1 MKLNQSIV
9 KELRYVAAALVVCTG
24 LICAVFAALHKFSYT
39 VVLGAVWGSVFA
51 FLNVW
56 LLARRVQRV
65 SDCPEEEKKIAQN
78 QLRTSYFSRMMLMAF
93 AIVAGIIAPC
103 FHYIAVLLP
112 FLVPQPVMMLRRA
125 ITGKR
130 AAQEPQTKEEKN

>member
-9 KELRYVAAALVVCTG
+9 KELRYVAVSLGVIAVV
-24 LICAVFAALHKFSYT
+24 ICAAFAALHRLDYT
-39 VVLGAVWGSVFA
+39 VILGALWGSVFA

-56 LLARRVQRV
+56 LLARRVQQV
-65 SDCPEEEKKIAQN
+65 SESSEEERKLAQN
-78 QLRTSYFSRMMLMAF
+78 QLRRSYFSRMMLMAF
-93 AIVAGIIAPC
+93 AIVVGIIAPF

-125 ITGKR
+125 VTAKH
-130 AAQEPQTKEEKN
+130 ASHKQQTKEEDR

>member
-1 MKLNQSIV
+1 M
-9 KELRYVAAALVVCTG
+9 
-24 LICAVFAALHKFSYT
+24 
-39 VVLGAVWGSVFA
+39 FA

-56 LLARRVQRV
+56 LLARRVQQV
-65 SDCPEEEKKIAQN
+65 SDSTGEEQKLAQN
-78 QLRTSYFSRMMLMAF
+78 KLRTSYMGRMMLMAF
-93 AIVAGIIAPC
+93 AIVVGIIAPF

-130 AAQEPQTKEEKN
+130 EARGQQTKEEDN

>member
-9 KELRYVAAALVVCTG
+9 KELRYVAASLGVFAGV
-24 LICAVFAALHKFSYT
+24 ICAVFAALHRLDYT
-39 VVLGAVWGSVFA
+39 VILGALWGSVFA

-56 LLARRVQRV
+56 LLARRVQQV
-65 SDCPEEEKKIAQN
+65 SDSTGEEQKLAQN
-78 QLRTSYFSRMMLMAF
+78 KLRTSYMGRMMLMAF
-93 AIVAGIIAPC
+93 AIVVGIIAPF

-130 AAQEPQTKEEKN
+130 EAREQQTKEEDN

>member
-1 MKLNQSIV
+1 MKLNQAII
-9 KELRYVAAALVVCTG
+9 KELRYVAAALGVCTA
-24 LICAVFAALHKFSYT
+24 LICAVFAVLHKFSYT

-78 QLRTSYFSRMMLMAF
+78 QLRTSYFSRMMLTAF
-93 AIVAGIIAPC
+93 AIVVGIIAPC

-112 FLVPQPVMMLRRA
+112 FLVPQFVMMLRRA
-125 ITGKR
+125 VTRKR
-130 AAQEPQTKEEKN
+130 SESQIKEEHD